1 MNQKDN
7 FKSTLPMAALD
18 EIPQPSEN
26 AKEIVGLVKA
36 QGKVTGYKLSDGQMV
51 SKSEGVA
58 MAKAGDIQ
66 GVGVAHRG
74 DTEYLKA
81 LPDGK
86 ETNNLST
93 TSRVHPMLLTV
104 MQERPE
110 RWVSAWQH
118 PVQEQLTW

>member
-36 QGKVTGYKLSDGQMV
+36 QGKVTGYKLSDGQMG

-58 MAKAGDIQ
+58 MTKAGDIQ

-74 DTEYLKA
+74 DIEYLKA

-86 ETNNLST
+86 ETNNLS
-93 TSRVHPMLLTV
+93 SLPTV
-104 MQERPE
+104 R
-110 RWVSAWQH
+110 
-118 PVQEQLTW
+118 

>member
-26 AKEIVGLVKA
+26 AKEIVGLVK
-36 QGKVTGYKLSDGQMV
+36 LSDGQMV

-58 MAKAGDIQ
+58 MTKAGDIQ

-74 DTEYLKA
+74 DIEYLKA

-86 ETNNLST
+86 ETNNLS
-93 TSRVHPMLLTV
+93 SLPTV
-104 MQERPE
+104 R
-110 RWVSAWQH
+110 
-118 PVQEQLTW
+118 

>member
-7 FKSTLPMAALD
+7 FKSALPMAALD

-58 MAKAGDIQ
+58 MAKAG
-66 GVGVAHRG
+66 VAHRG

-86 ETNNLST
+86 ETNNLS
-93 TSRVHPMLLTV
+93 SLPTV
-104 MQERPE
+104 R
-110 RWVSAWQH
+110 
-118 PVQEQLTW
+118 

>member
-58 MAKAGDIQ
+58 MTKSGDIQ

-74 DTEYLKA
+74 DIEYLKA

-86 ETNNLST
+86 ETNNLS
-93 TSRVHPMLLTV
+93 SLPTV
-104 MQERPE
+104 R
-110 RWVSAWQH
+110 
-118 PVQEQLTW
+118 

>member
-51 SKSEGVA
+51 SKSKICGI
-58 MAKAGDIQ
+58 KL
-66 GVGVAHRG
+66 
-74 DTEYLKA
+74 Y
-81 LPDGK
+81 
-86 ETNNLST
+86 
-93 TSRVHPMLLTV
+93 
-104 MQERPE
+104 
-110 RWVSAWQH
+110 
-118 PVQEQLTW
+118 

>member
-36 QGKVTGYKLSDGQMV
+36 QGKVTGYKLSDG
-51 SKSEGVA
+51 
-58 MAKAGDIQ
+58 
-66 GVGVAHRG
+66 HRG

-86 ETNNLST
+86 ETNNLS
-93 TSRVHPMLLTV
+93 SLPTV
-104 MQERPE
+104 R
-110 RWVSAWQH
+110 
-118 PVQEQLTW
+118 

>member
-7 FKSTLPMAALD
+7 FKSALPMAA
-18 EIPQPSEN
+18 Q
-26 AKEIVGLVKA
+26 EIVGLVKA

-86 ETNNLST
+86 ETNNLS
-93 TSRVHPMLLTV
+93 SLPTV
-104 MQERPE
+104 R
-110 RWVSAWQH
+110 
-118 PVQEQLTW
+118 

>member
-36 QGKVTGYKLSDGQMV
+36 QGKVTGY
-51 SKSEGVA
+51 SEGVA

-86 ETNNLST
+86 ETNNLS
-93 TSRVHPMLLTV
+93 SLPTV
-104 MQERPE
+104 R
-110 RWVSAWQH
+110 
-118 PVQEQLTW
+118 

>member
-7 FKSTLPMAALD
+7 FKSTLAMAALD

-51 SKSEGVA
+51 SKSEG
-58 MAKAGDIQ
+58 AGDIQ

-86 ETNNLST
+86 ETNNLS
-93 TSRVHPMLLTV
+93 SLPTV
-104 MQERPE
+104 R
-110 RWVSAWQH
+110 
-118 PVQEQLTW
+118 